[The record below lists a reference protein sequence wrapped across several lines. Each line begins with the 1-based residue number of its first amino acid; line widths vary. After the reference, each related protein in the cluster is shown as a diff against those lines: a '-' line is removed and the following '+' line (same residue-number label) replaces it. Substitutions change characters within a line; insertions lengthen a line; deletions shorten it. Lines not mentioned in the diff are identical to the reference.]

1 MARAENGGLSD
12 DNCTSPITARN
23 YQITKLPNYRI
34 TYAGRSA
41 KLPGATVQ
49 RNGADPKIRSKF
61 GQTAWSIALQHP
73 LMVSAASQFLAKLP
87 NAPKSRQEDGATALI
102 CATRT
107 SSAAVARLL
116 LDRSARVDDK
126 GADGRTALFYCAK
139 ADSVQTAKLL
149 LDRGASPTTV
159 DERGLTT
166 LHVAAGANAVGLV
179 KLRIGA
185 GAKVNAA
192 GSDGYTPIM
201 EACSW
206 GSHNAAKL
214 LLANG
219 SNVDDVSNSGH
230 TPLMFAAGAASS
242 DTVELLLKMG
252 ASYSRQD
259 ARGPSALHYAAK
271 SGDAQSVK
279 RLFVTG
285 ADIPIKGDH
294 GEGALRL
301 ALKLPQ
307 LEFRPLK
314 CNIWGIRST
323 TDTAQIWRKRRFWRS
338 AAIPVVRG
346 TVVGEGQR
354 RSVPIPILGIRC
366 LASQWRKH

>member
-12 DNCTSPITARN
+12 DNCTSPITARNYQITKLPN

-201 EACSW
+201 EACSS
-206 GSHNAAKL
+206 GL
-214 LLANG
+214 LRCPI
-219 SNVDDVSNSGH
+219 SFSQVS
-230 TPLMFAAGAASS
+230 
-242 DTVELLLKMG
+242 
-252 ASYSRQD
+252 RC
-259 ARGPSALHYAAK
+259 
-271 SGDAQSVK
+271 SVAM
-279 RLFVTG
+279 LT
-285 ADIPIKGDH
+285 
-294 GEGALRL
+294 
-301 ALKLPQ
+301 
-307 LEFRPLK
+307 
-314 CNIWGIRST
+314 
-323 TDTAQIWRKRRFWRS
+323 
-338 AAIPVVRG
+338 
-346 TVVGEGQR
+346 
-354 RSVPIPILGIRC
+354 
-366 LASQWRKH
+366 